1 MQANG
6 LLEGRLDMPHE
17 VKQTSVYTVNVSRD
31 RRAHFKI
38 LPVLGH
44 GVVQHGGYCFHAI
57 HTTVCIIL
65 TLEETKYKEEWLFN
79 SMFQEEVGK
88 GNTYS
93 DEICQILQGSSGR
106 VLRG

>member
-17 VKQTSVYTVNVSRD
+17 VKQTSVYTVNVSGD
-31 RRAHFKI
+31 RRAHFEI

-44 GVVQHGGYCFHAI
+44 GVVEHGGYCLHAI

-65 TLEETKYKEEWLFN
+65 TLGETKYKEEWLFN
-79 SMFQEEVGK
+79 SIFKGEVGK
-88 GNTYS
+88 GDTYS
-93 DEICQILQGSSGR
+93 DEICQILQGCSGW